1 MLKWR
6 FIFRYFKE
14 LKHLY
19 LSPPLHLFHYFRFIK
34 ALIEEFRANA
44 GKSDVAEIVRTVEGN
59 ISCKLESWRG
69 TRFNEG
75 LLIIDELK
83 KTFHLKG
90 MKYYGTKS

>member
-59 ISCKLESWRG
+59 ISCKFESCRG
-69 TRFNEG
+69 RRFNEG